1 MAPAGYDVS
10 GFDQRVF
17 PIDYCLALLGFN
29 IVINRY

>member
-1 MAPAGYDVS
+1 MTRAGYDVS

-17 PIDYCLALLGFN
+17 HINSYLALLGFN